1 MHDQPHKIFYN
12 TINSLQLL
20 RFSIEAFDTIVGI
33 YPESLHMNTTDLIKQ
48 LSEQL
53 NISRAEA
60 RRMLKQELSALSQQ
74 LSEGK
79 NVIIRGFGTLGL
91 RNIRASK
98 KTPDPGQTVFF
109 RASQKLKSIVRPWR
123 P

>member
-1 MHDQPHKIFYN
+1 
-12 TINSLQLL
+12 
-20 RFSIEAFDTIVGI
+20 
-33 YPESLHMNTTDLIKQ
+33 MNTTDLIIQ

-53 NISRAEA
+53 GISRAEA
-60 RRMLKQELSALSQQ
+60 RRMLQQELSALSLQ

-91 RNIRASK
+91 RNVRPSK
-98 KTPDPGQTVFF
+98 NNRNPGQTVFF
-109 RASQKLKSIVRPWR
+109 RASQKLKAIVRPWR